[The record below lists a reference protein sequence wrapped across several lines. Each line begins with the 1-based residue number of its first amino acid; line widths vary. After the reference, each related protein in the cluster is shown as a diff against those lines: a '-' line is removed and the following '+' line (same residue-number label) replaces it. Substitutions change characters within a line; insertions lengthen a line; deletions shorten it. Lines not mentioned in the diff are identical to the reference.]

1 MLAIKC
7 KSGIIYD
14 QSLMDHICSLL
25 TIMSDSKVRPFR
37 HTATF
42 AGIFLNFNLNLAL
55 KLFSAIVDIVVE
67 LVELGEK
74 NAIQIETEKNKL
86 KQMGTNER
94 LDILLS
100 SKTEVSFLI

>member
-1 MLAIKC
+1 MLVFILN
-7 KSGIIYD
+7 IY
-14 QSLMDHICSLL
+14 
-25 TIMSDSKVRPFR
+25 
-37 HTATF
+37 
-42 AGIFLNFNLNLAL
+42 LNLAL

-94 LDILLS
+94 LDILLA
-100 SKTEVSFLI
+100 SKTEVSFFLIKLALSLKIKFYNLYQFLA